1 MTKCRVLSLDSL
13 RVLLSHW
20 EVGTIIIIPIL
31 KIREMKHKKKL
42 LGLDDTLVYIRGDW
56 AQGGK
61 TVHIRKAGT

>member
-31 KIREMKHKKKL
+31 KVREMKHKKNC
-42 LGLDDTLVYIRGDW
+42 
-56 AQGGK
+56 
-61 TVHIRKAGT
+61 